1 MLQAQVF
8 LALVSIGKGEE
19 SEAEDQQDQKQ
30 AQQEEFVDVEE
41 GNSNGITIKEGK
53 LRNMATFEY
62 IG

>member
-8 LALVSIGKGEE
+8 LA
-19 SEAEDQQDQKQ
+19 SEKARNQKQDQKQ
-30 AQQEEFVDVEE
+30 AQQEEFMDVEE